1 MSEGWVGPGPPPL
14 GIDVVCAAEGVD
26 DEVEVDEAEETEV
39 GGREI
44 EAPDEEVWLLVRDL
58 LELDE
63 LLTVDN

>member
-1 MSEGWVGPGPPPL
+1 M
-14 GIDVVCAAEGVD
+14 
-26 DEVEVDEAEETEV
+26 